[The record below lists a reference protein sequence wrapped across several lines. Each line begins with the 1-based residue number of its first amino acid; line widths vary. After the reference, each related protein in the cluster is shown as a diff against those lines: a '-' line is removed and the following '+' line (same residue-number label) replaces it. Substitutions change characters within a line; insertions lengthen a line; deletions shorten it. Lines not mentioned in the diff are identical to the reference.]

1 MAEIFY
7 MTKLRVLFE
16 LKHSIQIKIR
26 KISFWLF
33 RKWNIPIS
41 IVRAIINPF
50 GFSILPISSFE
61 KSTEIVLLAKKCKSF
76 SFSPKE
82 ENSNS
87 KKLENFFPD
96 IYARKFSFATIINCH
111 QFAINSKE
119 KIYIPQYYFEN
130 IPRISCGGH
139 GFSILRKGLGI
150 IIEKSTINISHGIG
164 LIGSGSSNWYHWLI
178 EILPIVM
185 LAEKLP
191 LAYRNYAF
199 LVPNEYNKYQTFRDS
214 LDALKSHRKIII
226 LESDKQYQV
235 ENFIVIDIPV
245 HGPFNLMKGKWP
257 KISDYRQNENVL
269 IDYRLRILKNY
280 GIENFKPNE
289 KIFLSRKNKR
299 RNYNQIDLERIAKEN
314 GFTIVYPEILSF
326 YEQVSLF
333 NSAKYIVGASGA
345 AWANILFCQKNTFGL
360 TWIFPEYKE
369 FCVYSNLAAIA
380 GMNLSYFFTST
391 AKPLKST
398 NKAYR
403 MNYRV
408 DPQFFIKKL
417 KLFLENSE

>member
-1 MAEIFY
+1 
-7 MTKLRVLFE
+7 MTKRRILFE
-16 LKHSIQIKIR
+16 LIQSIQIKIK

-41 IVRAIINPF
+41 IVRTLINPF
-50 GFSILPISSFE
+50 GFSILPICSFE
-61 KSTEIVLLAKKCKSF
+61 KSTDIVLLEKRCKSF
-76 SFSPKE
+76 SCTPKE
-82 ENSNS
+82 ENSNN
-87 KKLENFFPD
+87 KKLETFFPD
-96 IYARKFSFATIINCH
+96 IYARKFSFATIISCY
-111 QFAINSKE
+111 QFAIKYKNQ
-119 KIYIPQYYFEN
+119 IHIPQYYFEN
-130 IPRISCGGH
+130 IPRISCGGN
-139 GFSILRKGLGI
+139 GFSISRKGFGI
-150 IIEKSTINISHGIG
+150 IREKSPIKITHGIG
-164 LIGSGSSNWYHWLI
+164 LIGLGSSNWYHWLI
-178 EILPIVM
+178 EILPVVM

-226 LESDKQYQV
+226 LGSDKQYQV
-235 ENFIVIDIPV
+235 ENFIAIDIPV

-257 KISDYRQNENVL
+257 RISDYRQNENVL

-280 GIENFKPNE
+280 GIENFKPIK
-289 KIFLSRKNKR
+289 KIFLSRKNNR
-299 RNYNQIDLERIAKEN
+299 RNFNQIDLERIVKEN

-326 YEQVSLF
+326 YEQVRLF

-345 AWANILFCQKNTFGL
+345 AWANIIFCQKNTFGL

-391 AKPLKST
+391 VKPLKST
-398 NKAYR
+398 GEAYSID
-403 MNYRV
+403 YLV
-408 DPQFFIKKL
+408 DQQVFIKKL